1 MATWRSISLTEN
13 IRVAW
18 LAIGSQ
24 RLRAL
29 ITISI
34 IALGIMALV
43 AMITATQALENKV
56 NKEFSRLGSNTFT
69 IRAGWQGARQGRA
82 ERQNPPVTF
91 QEASRFYDTFQD
103 RASVSITAVGSFNAT
118 LRYESTKTNPNIRVL
133 GCQDTYLDLSG
144 YQLAAGRNFTDTELR
159 EGSNVVIIGS
169 DIREAL
175 FENISDPI
183 GREIFIGG
191 NRYQVIGTLAT
202 QGNTLGFSSDN
213 QSLVPIANVRK
224 NFMSETTQF
233 MLNVRV
239 KDVQQLQAMMD
250 EARGLMRVIRQDA
263 LGDDDSF
270 EMFKS
275 DQIARDLNNLTG
287 NITMGASIIGIIT
300 LLGAAIGLMNIMLV
314 SVTERTREIGIRK
327 ALGAS
332 ARVIRIQFLV
342 ESIVIGQLGG
352 VVGIILGI
360 LAGNVVSIVVG
371 TSFTVPWAWMLIGV
385 VICFAVGIISGYYP
399 ARKAAQ
405 LDPIEALRYE

>member
-1 MATWRSISLTEN
+1 
-13 IRVAW
+13 
-18 LAIGSQ
+18 
-24 RLRAL
+24 
-29 ITISI
+29 
-34 IALGIMALV
+34 
-43 AMITATQALENKV
+43 
-56 NKEFSRLGSNTFT
+56 
-69 IRAGWQGARQGRA
+69 
-82 ERQNPPVTF
+82 
-91 QEASRFYDTFQD
+91 
-103 RASVSITAVGSFNAT
+103 
-118 LRYESTKTNPNIRVL
+118 VL